1 MKINNIEINDIIIN
15 EIKNL
20 KDKGYYFTTYNIFE
34 ILEQFLYQEQI
45 LQLLNISQSSFY
57 KYKRERKNKF
67 IDRKLYEFYL
77 LITNESFKEHFEKCD
92 TIYLEWLKNVWHLH
106 NFYIYQQKRFI

>member
-1 MKINNIEINDIIIN
+1 MKINNVEISDIIIN
-15 EIKNL
+15 EVKKL
-20 KDKGYYFTTYNIFE
+20 KDKGYFFTTYDIFV

-77 LITNESFKEHFEKCD
+77 LITNDNFKEAFEKCD
-92 TIYLEWLKNVWHLH
+92 TIYLEG
-106 NFYIYQQKRFI
+106 